1 MACDQEHREVSH
13 MSQSTETKR
22 EFDHPTGSSKWQG
35 VLSNDSLLIVNRM
48 VTKMSP
54 LNRYFP
60 LVGLETRLSKARPY
74 CYVLL
79 LVVFVLVYAHMNF
92 CDLRFLNQKK
102 YEI

>member
-1 MACDQEHREVSH
+1 MFTLVNVIEK
-13 MSQSTETKR
+13 T
-22 EFDHPTGSSKWQG
+22 
-35 VLSNDSLLIVNRM
+35 LSDDSLLIVNRM

-79 LVVFVLVYAHMNF
+79 LVVFVLVYAHMKISVICGF
-92 CDLRFLNQKK
+92 
-102 YEI
+102 

>member
-1 MACDQEHREVSH
+1 VDGRFSDRQHRVRGHPDPVPECDSWSDYDGWSH
-13 MSQSTETKR
+13 YND
-22 EFDHPTGSSKWQG
+22 F
-35 VLSNDSLLIVNRM
+35 LSDDSLLIVNRM

-79 LVVFVLVYAHMNF
+79 LVVFVLVYAHMKISVICGF
-92 CDLRFLNQKK
+92 
-102 YEI
+102 

>member
-1 MACDQEHREVSH
+1 MPNALLIITG
-13 MSQSTETKR
+13 MSLTLTSRVT
-22 EFDHPTGSSKWQG
+22 TGF
-35 VLSNDSLLIVNRM
+35 LSDDSLLIVNRV

-79 LVVFVLVYAHMNF
+79 LVVFVLVYAHMKISVICGF
-92 CDLRFLNQKK
+92 
-102 YEI
+102 

>member
-1 MACDQEHREVSH
+1 MGVCGCQTVSWFA
-13 MSQSTETKR
+13 SCE
-22 EFDHPTGSSKWQG
+22 EG
-35 VLSNDSLLIVNRM
+35 VDLTLLSDDSLLIVNRM

-79 LVVFVLVYAHMNF
+79 LVVFVWYMH
-92 CDLRFLNQKK
+92 
-102 YEI
+102 I